1 MSILNVSLSRV
12 VADILHVICNGS
24 KLLALLIDDLRDLS
38 EEHVQVADTLLDIAN
53 LLLALNDKGLLEVN
67 LVLLRK
73 LRNLLLLL

>member
-1 MSILNVSLSRV
+1 LSILDVSLSRV
-12 VADILHVICNGS
+12 VADILHVIRNGS

-38 EEHVQVADTLLDIAN
+38 EEHVQVADTLLDIAD